1 MKGKQYFYVL
11 LLLPT
16 SFLLFFGCSS
26 LHEKEQ
32 EEREHD
38 RLTMRLRQV
47 GSTVLEYEGILFA
60 PEQGA
65 ISQDLVEGD
74 ILYIRYTLYALTG
87 SSAGEIALESNEV
100 DIIQKSGLH
109 SETNPP
115 LQRYILGSS
124 DWLDGIDR
132 GIQYFAPTYSKGW
145 IGIPFRHGYGNR
157 PFGRIAGQTPLLFH
171 YEIIKKEKA

>member
-16 SFLLFFGCSS
+16 SFLLFLGCSS

-38 RLTMRLRQV
+38 RLTARLRQV
-47 GSTVLEYEGILFA
+47 GSVIEHEGLLFA

-65 ISQDLVEGD
+65 ISQELVEGD

-87 SSAGEIALESNEV
+87 SSAGEIALESNEAEV
-100 DIIQKSGLH
+100 IEKEGLH
-109 SETNPP
+109 SETALS
-115 LQRYILGSS
+115 LQRYVLGSRN
-124 DWLDGIDR
+124 WLEGIDR

-145 IGIPFRHGYGNR
+145 LGIPFRHGYGNR

-171 YEIIKKEKA
+171 YEIIKKEKP

>member
-11 LLLPT
+11 LLIAT
-16 SFLLFFGCSS
+16 SLLLFFSCSS

-38 RLTMRLRQV
+38 RLTARLRQV
-47 GSTVLEYEGILFA
+47 GSVIEHEGLLFA
-60 PEQGA
+60 SEQGA

-87 SSAGEIALESNEV
+87 SSAGEIALESNEAEV
-100 DIIQKSGLH
+100 IEKEGLH
-109 SETNPP
+109 SETALS
-115 LQRYILGSS
+115 LQRYVLGSRN
-124 DWLDGIDR
+124 WLEGIDR

-145 IGIPFRHGYGNR
+145 LGIPFRHGYGNR

>member
-11 LLLPT
+11 LLIAT
-16 SFLLFFGCSS
+16 SLLLFFSCSS

-38 RLTMRLRQV
+38 RLTARLRQV
-47 GSTVLEYEGILFA
+47 GSVIEHEGLLFA

-74 ILYIRYTLYALTG
+74 ILYILYTLYALTG

-124 DWLDGIDR
+124 DWIDGIDR

-145 IGIPFRHGYGNR
+145 LGIPFRHGYGNR

-171 YEIIKKEKA
+171 YEIIKKEKP